1 MESYLRLRRIVGSGL
16 AASSRQA
23 GHQGGVP
30 LNQLG
35 EQRYREFVVAR
46 SAALLRTAYLLVGDR
61 SKAED
66 LLQTALVK
74 TYLAWDRIKDAGATE
89 AYVRRVMATTAT
101 SWWRRRWRVEHVA
114 VSADEPAVADASA
127 RLADADEVRRLLL
140 TLPARQRA
148 VLVLRYY
155 DDMSEK
161 DVAEMLGISRGAV
174 SSTAARGLAALR
186 RRIAEEV
193 NSP

>member
-1 MESYLRLRRIVGSGL
+1 
-16 AASSRQA
+16 
-23 GHQGGVP
+23 

-35 EQRYREFVVAR
+35 EQRYREFVVTR

-101 SWWRRRWRVEHVA
+101 SWWRRRWRVERVA
-114 VSADEPAVADASA
+114 ESAEEPAVADASA

-148 VLVLRYY
+148 VLVLRSY
-155 DDMSEK
+155 DDMS
-161 DVAEMLGISRGAV
+161 D
-174 SSTAARGLAALR
+174 
-186 RRIAEEV
+186 
-193 NSP
+193 P